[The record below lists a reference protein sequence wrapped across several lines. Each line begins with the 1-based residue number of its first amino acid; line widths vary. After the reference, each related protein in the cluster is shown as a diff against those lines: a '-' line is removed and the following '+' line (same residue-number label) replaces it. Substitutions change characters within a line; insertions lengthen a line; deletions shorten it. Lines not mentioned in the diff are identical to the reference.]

1 MVTYTTSNRI
11 HNILKRLIYRSGVIG
26 VTFRPVSLARLG
38 LQMFD
43 IGNIIERL
51 PVLNTF
57 SQVWVREPDTNRVD
71 LLKCY

>member
-26 VTFRPVSLARLG
+26 VAFRPVSLARLG